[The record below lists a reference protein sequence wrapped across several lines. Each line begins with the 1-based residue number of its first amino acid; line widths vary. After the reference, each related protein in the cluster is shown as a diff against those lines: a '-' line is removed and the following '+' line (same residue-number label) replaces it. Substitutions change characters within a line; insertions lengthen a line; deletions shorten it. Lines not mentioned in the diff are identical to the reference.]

1 MRVFPSSR
9 DRGAGAKLLT
19 SLLACAAWTAG
30 SCLAAAGWEPAGN
43 VELVVAAGPGG
54 GNDRVART
62 IQSIIQNRRLVAI
75 PVTVV
80 NKPGGGGA
88 VGWSYLRQHGGKAE
102 YLSLSQP
109 NLVTNNIL
117 GRSPVKHT
125 DFTPIAQ
132 LYDEY
137 VTFAVASTNSAIK
150 SGENLLVAL
159 KKDPGSVPI
168 ALAPG
173 LGSGTHIAAGLVLKR
188 ARVDI
193 GKVKFV
199 AFPSAG
205 QAMTALLGGH
215 VGLVPTTPGNVL
227 ASVQAGNVRVIGVS
241 APQRL
246 PGELASAPT
255 WKEQGVNAVFSN
267 WRGIIAAPGLGAE
280 QVAYWE
286 SVFGKL
292 ARTEEWA
299 QAVEKTGGVPNFLN
313 SAGSKRY
320 LEEQYVELKEI
331 LADLGLIK

>member
-1 MRVFPSSR
+1 MHADLSR
-9 DRGAGAKLLT
+9 DRRKRPAQAGALVFLCVMW
-19 SLLACAAWTAG
+19 AAG
-30 SCLAAAGWEPAGN
+30 SSLAASSWEPAGN

-62 IQSIIQNRRLVAI
+62 IQSIIQGRRLVAA

-88 VGWSYLRQHGGKAE
+88 VGWSYLRQHAGKAE

-117 GRSPVKHT
+117 GRSPIRHT
-125 DFTPIAQ
+125 DFTLIAQ

-137 VTFAVASTNSAIK
+137 VTFAVASSNPVIQ
-150 SGENLLVAL
+150 SGRELLAAL

-188 ARVDI
+188 AGVDI
-193 GKVKFV
+193 DKVKFV

-227 ASVQAGNVRVIGVS
+227 ASVKAGNVRVIGVS
-241 APQRL
+241 APRRL
-246 PGELASAPT
+246 PGELGSAPT
-255 WKEQGVNAVFSN
+255 WKEQGVDAVFSN
-267 WRGIIAAPGLGAE
+267 WRGIIAAPGLGPE
-280 QVAYWE
+280 QVAYWG

-292 ARTEEWA
+292 AQTEEWA
-299 QAVEKTGGVPNFLN
+299 QAVERTGGVPNFLG
-313 SAGSKRY
+313 SAGSKKY

-331 LADLGLIK
+331 LAALGLIK